1 MKYLLDTNVV
11 SDYLRG
17 TESVVKKVQ
26 NAKPSDLTISAVTVM
41 ELRYGAARRQS
52 AKLTAAVEAFISGV
66 TVVAFDAEAG
76 EQAGLLRAAVE
87 SKGIAI
93 ALPDCQI
100 AATAQVMGLTLV
112 SNDANLKR
120 MPKLK
125 VQDWRG
131 KKG

>member
-11 SDYLRG
+11 IDYLRG
-17 TESVVKKVQ
+17 VESVVKKVQ
-26 NAKPSDLTISAVTVM
+26 KAKPSDLAISAVTVM

-52 AKLTAAVEAFISGV
+52 ARLTAAVGAFIEGV

-76 EQAGLLRAAVE
+76 EQAGLLRANME

-93 ALPDCQI
+93 TLADCQI
-100 AATAQVMGLTLV
+100 AATAQAMSLTLA
-112 SNDANLKR
+112 SNDADVKR
-120 MPKLK
+120 VPTLK

-131 KKG
+131 KKE